1 MALSKNCKT
10 KFSMEFLGIIVESLQ
25 VILFKPT
32 SNKIKNMIPLSQEIN
47 NTNALQNKDLF

>member
-1 MALSKNCKT
+1 
-10 KFSMEFLGIIVESLQ
+10 MEFLGIIVESLQ